1 MSLRRRLS
9 LLVAIGLTP
18 PFLLTVF
25 NTARWQIQ
33 FEDNARTDAV
43 ADARL
48 VATEVTQIIDGSR
61 QLLLALSKYP
71 VSPNNEAECTS
82 YFKSIITELPI
93 YRAAA
98 IIDSEGR
105 FHCSTIPIPPDLNV
119 TDRIY
124 FREPLATGKFT
135 IGTLTEGRVTHATSV
150 HLSLPYKGPEG
161 SFSGVITLILNPEK
175 MARELAALP
184 WHTGHRVIVLDRKGS
199 IVLSL
204 PKDDLKDAEIIARGI
219 FPRLIVPSSDTIE
232 TDVIP
237 ERPQIVGVAP
247 VGDGPGTLMAL
258 VTVDRKAALAEAWS
272 ITARSLAIGLVTIL
286 LAIACVWI
294 ATHYFIIRPIRAVVE
309 TARRR
314 ERGDTAVRFPA
325 MNQLSEIGQLS
336 SSLSQMS
343 DKVDELLSQKALL
356 LRELQ
361 HRVMNS
367 LNLLSSVF
375 DMQGRQRQSTPET
388 RAQLARARD
397 RVVAMGAVYRHLY
410 QSNAV
415 DDVEIDSLL
424 KAICKDSESAYE
436 GPVRL
441 SIEVETETTFMSG
454 TNAMALAMLTHELIT
469 NAVKHAYSEGE
480 LGPISVKLKHTS
492 DGGLE
497 YRFAD
502 HGRGLPEDF
511 KVEASDSLGMKMI
524 AATARQLSGTL
535 TINGLNPGTEFV
547 LLLPPEI
554 QQQPKV

>member
-48 VATEVTQIIDGSR
+48 VATEITQIIDGSR
-61 QLLLALSKYP
+61 QVLLALSKYP
-71 VSPNNEAECTS
+71 VGPANEGECTS
-82 YFKSIITELPI
+82 YFKSVLADLPI

-98 IIDSEGR
+98 IIDTGGK
-105 FHCSTIPIPPDLNV
+105 FHCSTIAIPPDLDV

-124 FREPLATGKFT
+124 FREPLTTGKFT

-150 HLSLPYKGPEG
+150 HLSMPYKGPDG

-184 WHTGHRVIVLDRKGS
+184 WHTGHRVIVLDRRGS

-204 PKDDLKDAEIIARGI
+204 PKDDLKDAETIAKGV

-237 ERPQIVGVAP
+237 GRPQIVGAAP

-286 LAIACVWI
+286 IAIACVWV

-314 ERGDTAVRFPA
+314 ERGDTAARFPVLD
-325 MNQLSEIGQLS
+325 QVSEFGQLS
-336 SSLSQMS
+336 SSLSRMS

-397 RVVAMGAVYRHLY
+397 RVIAMGAVYRHLY

-415 DDVEIDSLL
+415 EDVEIGALL

-436 GPVRL
+436 GPVKL
-441 SIEVETETTFMSG
+441 SIEVDAETAFMSG
-454 TNAMALAMLTHELIT
+454 TNSMALAMLTHELIT

-480 LGPISVKLKHTS
+480 IGPMTVKLKHTD

-497 YRFAD
+497 YHFAD
-502 HGRGLPEDF
+502 RGRGLPENF
-511 KVEASDSLGMKMI
+511 KIENSESLGMRMI
-524 AATARQLSGTL
+524 AATARQLNGTL
-535 TINGLNPGTEFV
+535 TINNLNPGTEFV
-547 LLLPPEI
+547 LVLPPGVL
-554 QQQPKV
+554 QQVQA